1 MQLIRCTQKLLKE
14 LRVKPTE
21 SEPEFG
27 TIGDWHANLLRFEG
41 RKCVLFTNSTTL
53 YSIIIP
59 GLKRPNLDRLDE
71 IFRQSLFK
79 RLRIEGFSQFQI
91 EKILEEYQTLHYA
104 KTNNRSVLG
113 SMNDL
118 TFQIEAA
125 IESSGGLCCMDIDT
139 LNDELNRI
147 PMSAIDYKHAIEA
160 LKEIMSQFIT

>member
-1 MQLIRCTQKLLKE
+1 M
-14 LRVKPTE
+14 RVKSTK

-27 TIGDWHANLLRFEG
+27 TIGDWHANLLRFER

-59 GLKRPNLDRLDE
+59 GLKRPNFDRLDE

-91 EKILEEYQTLHYA
+91 EKILEEYQTLHFA

-118 TFQIEAA
+118 AFQIEAY
-125 IESSGGLCCMDIDT
+125 IERSGGLSYLDFDVV
-139 LNDELNRI
+139 NDELNRI
-147 PMSAIDYKHAIEA
+147 PMGAIEYKYSIDV
-160 LKEIMSQFIT
+160 LRDLLDQSVT